1 MLGLREYCA
10 ELSSI
15 YRRLLLL
22 VFPNPFVWMS
32 HRTNYKVY
40 HICAN
45 TPHYLA
51 SLLALPSLVLETRNA
66 LASFSSFGSSE
77 NCDPVLKVHE
87 GDAEAL
93 LLICLWCA
101 EHTLSCS

>member
-1 MLGLREYCA
+1 
-10 ELSSI
+10 
-15 YRRLLLL
+15 
-22 VFPNPFVWMS
+22 MS
-32 HRTNYKVY
+32 HGTNYKVY
-40 HICAN
+40 HIRAN

-51 SLLALPSLVLETRNA
+51 FLLALPPLVLETHTA

-77 NCDPVLKVHE
+77 NCDPVFKVHE

-101 EHTLSCS
+101 EHTISCR